1 MIALTKLDLILEQL
15 TRLTEKVATLEAD
28 LKEIQQ
34 STTNHDLI
42 IENEIRV
49 NILRVAKA
57 HQDLS
62 KELNECRTLSSEVK
76 NIQMLQDLRINRHDA
91 KLMTL

>member
-1 MIALTKLDLILEQL
+1 MTDLTKLDLILEQL
-15 TRLTEKVATLEAD
+15 TRLTEKVATLETG

-57 HQDLS
+57 RQDLS
-62 KELNECRTLSSEVK
+62 KGLTGCRTLSSEVK
-76 NIQMLQDLRINRHDA
+76 SMQMLQDLRINRHDT

>member
-1 MIALTKLDLILEQL
+1 MTALTKLDLVLEQL
-15 TRLTEKVATLEAD
+15 TRLAEKVATLEAD

-49 NILRVAKA
+49 NILQVAKA

-62 KELNECRTLSSEVK
+62 KELNECRKLSSEVK
-76 NIQMLQDLRINRHDA
+76 DMQMLQDLRINRHDA